1 MTSTTNDYTRRIDR
15 VIDYLRENLDRSHRL
30 EELARVACLSE
41 FHFHR
46 IFTAATG
53 ETVNEFT
60 NRLRLE
66 KAARLL
72 TKSRLSLTEIALECG
87 FSSSATF
94 SRSFRHIFET
104 TPTDYRRSQKL
115 KNSKI
120 CKDLFEK
127 SEYILPM
134 SEDEKRCAFPVTIVD
149 FPAREVAYMR
159 VANAFESERVIG
171 AFARLIEWAKA
182 AEIFERGTLFGMS
195 IDDPAVTPKKLYRYE
210 ACFAPEVSFECPDD
224 ISRTTMP
231 AQKYAVTRATGGIK
245 MIATA
250 TDYLAHKWIAESGFE
265 RDHAPGIEIFA
276 DKTKALDWTTFD
288 LELAVPVR
296 SP

>member
-1 MTSTTNDYTRRIDR
+1 MSSSHDITQRINR
-15 VIDYLRENLDRSHRL
+15 VIDFLRENLDRPHRL

-53 ETVNEFT
+53 ETVGEFT

-72 TKSRLSLTEIALECG
+72 TKSRLKLTEIALECG

-94 SRSFRHIFET
+94 SRSFRHVFET
-104 TPTDYRRSQKL
+104 TPSEYRRSQKL
-115 KNSKI
+115 NNSKI

-134 SEDEKRCAFPVTIVD
+134 SDAEKRVAFPVMIVD
-149 FPAREVAYMR
+149 FPAREVAYIR
-159 VANAFESERVIG
+159 VANAFESGRVIG

-182 AEIFERGTLFGMS
+182 AKVFDRGTLFGMS

-210 ACFAPEVSFECPDD
+210 ACFAPEEHFECPEG

-231 AQKYAVTRATGGIK
+231 ARKYAVTRASGDIRLIT
-245 MIATA
+245 TA
-250 TDYLAHKWIAESGFE
+250 TDFLAHKWIAENGFE
-265 RDHAPGIEIFA
+265 RDHAPGIEIFL
-276 DKTKALDWTTFD
+276 DKTKALDWNTFY

-296 SP
+296 KPQ